1 MVEMLRRGFSSQVA
15 YRESSRKL
23 EEQMKN
29 DSYNNASDA
38 FKQYR
43 NKISRTDGASDQVG
57 NDLIFSLGGL
67 AQIVAPEEWKAAGGK
82 INTNVLNSGAFKD
95 ALHNIQFVQWGTGNF
110 AFYDSAELSGQKDDA
125 GNDIYNIRIAEFKPG
140 DKNAP
145 GPELKFKNILN
156 ADQDGDGIIQMTLPE
171 LDILMQDYQHH
182 VYSTV
187 NPVAYAASRRF
198 GDNGTLE
205 EISQV
210 EQDQLGDTGYGS
222 PSYNGAYL
230 SDETTTTE
238 IFNEIN
244 GILKNTNRIA
254 KPIQM
259 DPTQVMDTLDQLLE
273 MNDDQI
279 AAWAVNNGL
288 RPGDIQFAVNQYSTF
303 ASKVK
308 DKEEEL
314 FQREQN
320 GETISNQD
328 KAELR
333 NLKRKRDRYII
344 GQNTLGS
351 GYDEDLKSGTQSL
364 FVGPTTTGTLQGTL
378 YNLNKRNKENLKD
391 AETKISGKN
400 VYGRDLDLEKL
411 RAKKKNLMG
420 LLSVAPAGSDRAK
433 DLTKKLEDNQVEI
446 DNRINKIRLDAGA
459 QDKFREEDIANILGN
474 FNRKDGGIP
483 FETLPDQISNL
494 LKKKGYQVSDS
505 TKQEIDNYINSNFN
519 PETGQVILEGNEG
532 PKTKRDYEGTVS
544 RNIRDA
550 MAMLYS
556 FDNSILEALGPE
568 NIEAMLTA
576 VRITGTLDTKLL
588 QDLREKRAKADDVY
602 NDSLGRAGAELEGLY
617 RKAQEL
623 GGYGEANTFTP
634 DSYMSDFTTFYQQQY
649 NNNAKVEEFLAR
661 DREAHGGQLSRL
673 GQIINGKKLKTL
685 MVGLRPIL
693 ENANDQRW
701 VQWLGSVGNDD
712 VSAATDLLTGE
723 YRIQAMYADGDRFL
737 KYSDLYDD
745 KGRRKSG
752 PPGLR
757 GFRMLG
763 PDGGVAGAEELT
775 IDDIREAIDDL
786 GGDPS
791 RDLRTLIKIFE
802 DVAFYTG
809 SAG

>member
-1 MVEMLRRGFSSQVA
+1 MVEMLRKGFQSQVS
-15 YRESSRKL
+15 YRESARKL
-23 EEQMKN
+23 EEQLKL

-43 NKISRTDGASDQVG
+43 NKISRTDGASDELG

-110 AFYDSAELSGQKDDA
+110 AFYDSAELSGQKDDS

-145 GPELKFKNILN
+145 GPKLGFKNLVN
-156 ADQDGDGIIQMTLPE
+156 ADQDGDGVIQMTLPE

-182 VYSTV
+182 VYSTTS
-187 NPVAYAASRRF
+187 PVAYAASRRF
-198 GDNGTLE
+198 GDNGTFE
-205 EISQV
+205 EISQA
-210 EQDQLGDTGYGS
+210 EQSQLGDTGYGS

-259 DPTQVMDTLDQLLE
+259 DPTKVTDTLNQLLE

-308 DKEEEL
+308 DKETEL
-314 FQREQN
+314 LQREQN

-328 KAELR
+328 KVELR

-364 FVGPTTTGTLQGTL
+364 RVGPTTTGTLQGTL
-378 YNLNKRNKENLKD
+378 YNLNLRNKENL
-391 AETKISGKN
+391 AEVEKKISGGM
-400 VYGRDLDLEKL
+400 YDRDLDLEKL
-411 RAKKKNLMG
+411 RAEKKNLMD
-420 LLSVAPAGSDRAK
+420 LLAVAPVDSDRAN
-433 DLTKKLEDNQVEI
+433 DLTKKLEDKQVEI
-446 DNRINKIRLDAGA
+446 DNKINKLRLDAGA
-459 QDKFREEDIANILGN
+459 QDKFREEDIAAILGN

-483 FETLPDQISNL
+483 FETLPNQISNL

-505 TKQEIDNYINSNFN
+505 TKQEIDNYINANFN
-519 PETGQVILEGNEG
+519 PETGQVILESNEA
-532 PKTKRDYEGTVS
+532 PKTKRDYEATVS

-588 QDLREKRAKADDVY
+588 KDLREKRAKADIVFNNSY
-602 NDSLGRAGAELEGLY
+602 TAAGVALEGLY

-623 GGYGEANTFTP
+623 GGYGDANTFTP

-661 DREAHGGQLSRL
+661 DRKAHGGQLSSF
-673 GQIINGKKLKTL
+673 GQTINAKKLKTL

-701 VQWLGSVGNDD
+701 KQWLFSAGNDD

-723 YRIQAMYADGDRFL
+723 YRIQAMYEDGNRFL
-737 KYSDLYDD
+737 KYSDLYGED
-745 KGRRKSG
+745 GRRKGS
-752 PPGLR
+752 PPGLT

-775 IDDIREAIDDL
+775 IDDIRESIDDL

>member
-1 MVEMLRRGFSSQVA
+1 MVRMLREGFQSQTA
-15 YRESSRKL
+15 YRESARKL
-23 EEQMKN
+23 EEQLKN
-29 DSYNNASDA
+29 DSYNNSRDA
-38 FKQYR
+38 FKQIS
-43 NKISRTDGASDQVG
+43 NKISRTDGASDELG
-57 NDLIFSLGGL
+57 NDFIFSLGGL
-67 AQIVAPEEWKAAGGK
+67 AQVVAPEEWKAAGGK

-110 AFYDSAELSGQKDDA
+110 SFYDSAELSGQKDDA

-145 GPELKFKNILN
+145 GPKLGFKNLVN
-156 ADQDGDGIIQMTLPE
+156 ADQDGDGVIQMTIPE

-182 VYSTV
+182 VYQTTS
-187 NPVAYAASRRF
+187 PVAYAASRRF
-198 GDNGTLE
+198 GDNGTFE
-205 EISQV
+205 EISQA
-210 EQDQLGDTGYGS
+210 EQSQLGDTGYGS

-238 IFNEIN
+238 VFNEIS

-259 DPTQVMDTLDQLLE
+259 DPTQVMDTLDQLLQ
-273 MNDDQI
+273 MTDDQI
-279 AAWAVNNGL
+279 GNWAVENGL
-288 RPGDIQFAVNQYSTF
+288 RPDDIQFAVNQYSTF

-308 DKEEEL
+308 DKEEEF

-320 GETISNQD
+320 GETISNQE

-364 FVGPTTTGTLQGTL
+364 RVGPTTTGTLQGTL
-378 YNLNKRNKENLKD
+378 YNLNLRNKENL
-391 AETKISGKN
+391 AETEKKISGGM
-400 VYGRDLDLEKL
+400 YDRDLDLEKL
-411 RAKKKNLMG
+411 RAEKKNLMD
-420 LLSVAPAGSDRAK
+420 LLAVAPVNTDRAN
-433 DLTKKLEDNQVEI
+433 DLTEKLKDKQVEI
-446 DNRINKIRLDAGA
+446 DNKINKLRLDAGA
-459 QDKFREEDIANILGN
+459 QDKFREADIANILGN

-505 TKQEIDNYINSNFN
+505 TKQDIDNYINANFN
-519 PETGQVILEGNEG
+519 PKTGQVILESNEA
-532 PKTKRDYEGTVS
+532 PKTKRDYEATVS

-556 FDNSILEALGPE
+556 FDNSVLEALGPE

-576 VRITGTLDTKLL
+576 VRITGTLDTQLL
-588 QDLREKRAKADDVY
+588 KDLREKRAKADAVY
-602 NDSLGRAGAELEGLY
+602 NDSLGSAGAELEGLY

-623 GGYGEANTFTP
+623 GGYGDANTFTP

-661 DREAHGGQLSRL
+661 DRAANGGQLSKL
-673 GQIINGKKLKTL
+673 GQTINAKKLKTL

-701 VQWLGSVGNDD
+701 KQWLFSAGNDD

-723 YRIQAMYADGDRFL
+723 YRIQAMYEDGNRFL
-737 KYSDLYDD
+737 KYSDLYGED
-745 KGRRKSG
+745 GRRKGS

-775 IDDIREAIDDL
+775 IDDIRESIDDL

>member
-1 MVEMLRRGFSSQVA
+1 MVEMLRKGFQSQTS
-15 YRESSRKL
+15 YRESARKL
-23 EEQMKN
+23 EEQLKL
-29 DSYNNASDA
+29 DSYNSSRDA
-38 FKQYR
+38 FTQIS
-43 NKISRTDGASDQVG
+43 NKISRTEGASDELG
-57 NDLIFSLGGL
+57 NDFIFSLGGL
-67 AQIVAPEEWKAAGGK
+67 AQVVAPEEWKAAGGK
-82 INTNVLNSGAFKD
+82 IDTNVLNSGAFKD
-95 ALHNIQFVQWGTGNF
+95 ALHRIQFVQWGTGNF
-110 AFYDSAELSGQKDDA
+110 AFYDRAELSGQKDDA

-145 GPELKFKNILN
+145 GPKLAFKNLVN
-156 ADQDGDGIIQMTLPE
+156 ADQDGDGVIQMTIPE

-182 VYSTV
+182 VYQTTS
-187 NPVAYAASRRF
+187 PVAYAASRRF
-198 GDNGTLE
+198 GDNGTFE
-205 EISQV
+205 ELSGP

-244 GILKNTNRIA
+244 SILKNTNRIA

-259 DPTQVMDTLDQLLE
+259 DPTQVMDTLDQLLQ
-273 MNDDQI
+273 MTDDQI
-279 AAWAVNNGL
+279 AAWAVDNGL

-308 DKEEEL
+308 DKEAEFL
-314 FQREQN
+314 QREQN
-320 GETISNQD
+320 GETISNQE
-328 KAELR
+328 KVELR

-364 FVGPTTTGTLQGTL
+364 RVGPTTTGTLQGTL
-378 YNLNKRNKENLKD
+378 YNLNLRNKEDL
-391 AETKISGKN
+391 AEAEKRISGGT
-400 VYGRDLDLEKL
+400 YDRDLDLEKL
-411 RAKKKNLMG
+411 RAEKKKLTD
-420 LLSVAPAGSDRAK
+420 LLSVAPVDSDRAN
-433 DLTKKLEDNQVEI
+433 DLTEKLKNKQVEI

-459 QDKFREEDIANILGN
+459 QDKFREADIAAILGN

-505 TKQEIDNYINSNFN
+505 TKQQIDDYINANFN
-519 PETGQVILEGNEG
+519 PTTGQVILESNEA
-532 PKTKRDYEGTVS
+532 PKTKRDYEATVS

-576 VRITGTLDTKLL
+576 VRVTGTLDTNLL
-588 QDLREKRAKADDVY
+588 RDLREKRAKADSVY
-602 NDSLGRAGAELEGLY
+602 TKSFSDAGIELEGLY
-617 RKAQEL
+617 RKGLEL
-623 GGYGEANTFTP
+623 GGYGDANTFTP
-634 DSYMSDFTTFYQQQY
+634 DSYMSDFTKFYQQEY
-649 NNNAKVEEFLAR
+649 NNNAKVEEFLTR
-661 DREAHGGQLSRL
+661 DRAAHGGQLSAA
-673 GQIINGKKLKTL
+673 GQTINQKKLKTL

-701 VQWLGSVGNDD
+701 MQWLGSVGNDD

-723 YRIQAMYADGDRFL
+723 YRIQAMYADGNRFL
-737 KYSDLYDD
+737 KYSDLYDAE
-745 KGRRKSG
+745 GRRKG
-752 PPGLR
+752 TTPGLT